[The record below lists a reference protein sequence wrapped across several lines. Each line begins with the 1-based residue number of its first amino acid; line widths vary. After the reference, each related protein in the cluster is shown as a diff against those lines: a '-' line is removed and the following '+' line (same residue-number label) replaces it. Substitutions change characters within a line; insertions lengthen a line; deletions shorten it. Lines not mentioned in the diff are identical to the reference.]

1 MRVER
6 KTVHEGR
13 VWHSVPAA
21 ARLLRTKTV
30 KVREIM
36 GPGDVEWTQL
46 KAGAKL
52 LILVQ
57 SLLHHEQRLKEQ
69 GASIKLRT

>member
-6 KTVHEGR
+6 KIVHEGR

-36 GPGDVEWTQL
+36 VRGDVEWTQL

-52 LILVQ
+52 L
-57 SLLHHEQRLKEQ
+57 
-69 GASIKLRT
+69 T

>member
-6 KTVHEGR
+6 KIVHEGR
-13 VWHSVPAA
+13 VWYSVPAA
-21 ARLLRTKTV
+21 ARLRRTKTV

-36 GPGDVEWTQL
+36 VRGDVEWTQL

-52 LILVQ
+52 L
-57 SLLHHEQRLKEQ
+57 
-69 GASIKLRT
+69 T